1 MTVELQYL
9 TRKKATPGILNISH
23 NVKERVLQYRQNQ
36 DDGRPL
42 PEWAEYTW
50 TEWADIPE
58 VEE

>member
-23 NVKERVLQYRQNQ
+23 NVKERVLQYRQNH
-36 DDGRPL
+36 DDGGLL
-42 PEWAEYTW
+42 PDGFAHAW